1 MGGLCVAPLAFVV
14 SGEMNDTAYP
24 KTVFYSWSL
33 HDDNRPHRKCLLWCG
48 DGDCCGVVWQ
58 VAEWGIV
65 LAYFAVRFVFSFRV
79 NIALNV

>member
-1 MGGLCVAPLAFVV
+1 MGGLLVAPLALVV

-24 KTVFYSWSL
+24 KTVFYSDRFATTTAPTGSV
-33 HDDNRPHRKCLLWCG
+33 CFG

-58 VAEWGIV
+58 VAEWSIV